1 MNPTRTIIVISSLAS
16 ALAVACGG
24 GSSKSATPTNPPSGA
39 VATTAAA
46 TAPTTAAK
54 LATPSVTA
62 AAKTAIATPAS
73 ASTAAPVST
82 AVSDGKTYNETQ
94 AATLLGDAS
103 LTPKDI
109 EPGWTIM
116 ADVPQDN
123 AAAATADPVAAASI
137 ERCGRLAGRLVT
149 NQPQDVVS
157 SYLAGTAVSYFSQLT
172 VYKTA
177 TGAADCAAE
186 AATRFQAPGA
196 LARAFGTVFKDPA
209 AVKVQSVDYPP
220 TADGSV
226 AFALTGDIDA
236 AGTVVQLQIVVVS
249 FRKGNV
255 NAVVG
260 TATSPLTNPT
270 VGDLGKYVNL
280 VLQRISGNQ

>member
-1 MNPTRTIIVISSLAS
+1 MTD
-16 ALAVACGG
+16 
-24 GSSKSATPTNPPSGA
+24 
-39 VATTAAA
+39 
-46 TAPTTAAK
+46 
-54 LATPSVTA
+54 
-62 AAKTAIATPAS
+62 
-73 ASTAAPVST
+73 VS
-82 AVSDGKTYNETQ
+82 
-94 AATLLGDAS
+94 
-103 LTPKDI
+103 
-109 EPGWTIM
+109 
-116 ADVPQDN
+116 QDN
-123 AAAATADPVAAASI
+123 AAAATADPVSATSI

-186 AATRFQAPGA
+186 AAKRLQAPGE
-196 LARAFGTVFKDPA
+196 LARAFGAVFKDPD
-209 AVKVQSVDYPP
+209 AVKVQPVDYPP
-220 TADGSV
+220 TADGSF

-270 VGDLGKYVNL
+270 AADLGKYVNL